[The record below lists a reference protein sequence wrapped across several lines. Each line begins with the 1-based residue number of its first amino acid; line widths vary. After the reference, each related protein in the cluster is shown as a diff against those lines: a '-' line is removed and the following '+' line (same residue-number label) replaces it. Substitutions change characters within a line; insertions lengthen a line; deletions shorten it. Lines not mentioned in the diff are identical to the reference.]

1 MMANGSL
8 LKPRLNW
15 LAVFIPAS
23 VLLAYVPSLKNDV
36 ALFVCA
42 GLAMVVVSAWIGQST
57 EKLAVVVGPTWGGML
72 NAAFGNLPELIFG
85 LIALTKG
92 LGPLV
97 KAAWTGAILG
107 NLLLVLGSS
116 MLFGGFKHGDQRFPV
131 KRANDASTSLLI
143 AVVAVTIPTVYAL
156 AFPKASG
163 SSPVGIDDISI
174 GLAVLLLFAYIAGLV
189 QTYLD
194 ARKPDARKPGAVV
207 AAELKQQRSSKEKPA
222 NLTQPVVMLVISSV
236 LIALLSDYV
245 SDAVDVMKRRFG
257 LTDLFLGV
265 IVIAAIGNVAAQ
277 FSAVSMAMKNKM
289 DLAFEIGMSA
299 GTQVAL
305 LVVPFLVLMSYVF
318 GKPVDLEFTV
328 AEIVSLGAAA
338 VITTQIAQDGES
350 NWLNGL
356 QMLVV
361 YAMVGVLFFFLPG

>member
-1 MMANGSL
+1 MDVKNL
-8 LKPRLNW
+8 LKPSLNW
-15 LAVFIPAS
+15 LAVFIPVS
-23 VLLAYVPSLKNDV
+23 FVLAYVPSLKNDV
-36 ALFVCA
+36 ALFICA
-42 GLAMVVVSAWIGQST
+42 SLGMVVVSAWIGRST

-92 LGPLV
+92 LGSLV

-107 NLLLVLGSS
+107 NMLLVLGSS
-116 MLFGGFKHGDQRFPV
+116 MLFGGFKHGRQNFPV
-131 KRANDASTSLLI
+131 GRANDASTSLHI
-143 AVVAVTIPTVYAL
+143 AFTAMMIPTVYAL
-156 AFPKASG
+156 AFPKADA
-163 SSPVGIDDISI
+163 SSKVGIDDLSI
-174 GLAVLLLFAYIAGLV
+174 GLAVLLLLAYIASLV

-194 ARKPDARKPGAVV
+194 ARKPDAQKPGALV
-207 AAELKQQRSSKEKPA
+207 AAELKHQSSSKEKQP
-222 NLTQPVVMLVISSV
+222 NLTQPVVVLVISSV

-245 SDAVDVMKRRFG
+245 SDSVNVMKSRFG

-277 FSAVSMAMKNKM
+277 FSAVSMALKDKM

-299 GTQVAL
+299 ATQVAL

-318 GKPVDLEFTV
+318 GKPVNFVFTIP
-328 AEIVSLGAAA
+328 EIVSMGAATL
-338 VITTQIAQDGES
+338 ITTQIAQDGQS

-356 QMLVV
+356 QMLIVF
-361 YAMVGVLFFFLPG
+361 AMIGVLFFFLPA

>member
-1 MMANGSL
+1 MTKNAL

-15 LAVFIPAS
+15 LAVFIPVAC
-23 VLLAYVPSLKNDV
+23 LLAYAPSLKNDV

-57 EKLAVVVGPTWGGML
+57 EKLAIVVGPTWGGML

-85 LIALTKG
+85 LIALAKG

-116 MLFGGFKHGDQRFPV
+116 MMVGGFKHGEQRFPV
-131 KRANDASTSLLI
+131 QRANDASTSLLI

-163 SSPVGIDDISI
+163 TSLIGIDDISI
-174 GLAVLLLFAYIAGLV
+174 GLAVLLLLAYTAGLV

-194 ARKPDARKPGAVV
+194 GRKPGARKPGAVV
-207 AAELKQQRSSKEKPA
+207 AAELRQTGTSAEKPPSIGR
-222 NLTQPVVMLVISSV
+222 PVAVLVVSSV
-236 LIALLSDYV
+236 LIALLSDFV
-245 SDAVDVMKRRFG
+245 SDSVNVMKSRCG

-265 IVIAAIGNVAAQ
+265 IVIAVIGNIAAQ
-277 FSAVSMAMKNKM
+277 FSAVSMARKNKM

-305 LVVPFLVLMSYVF
+305 LVVPVLVLMSYVV
-318 GKPVDLEFTV
+318 GKPVSMEFTV

-338 VITTQIAQDGES
+338 VITTQIAQDGQS

-356 QMLVV
+356 QMLIV
-361 YAMVGVLFFFLPG
+361 YAMIGVLFFFLPA